1 MLYPDS
7 RILVF
12 CKAPVA
18 GKVKTRLAEKIG
30 EDAAATIHEYLAW
43 HCLKNIINE
52 DIAPV
57 ELWCAPDTRHEFFH
71 RCETIFG
78 VTLKQQKGKC
88 LGERMENA
96 FVDALSQTQTSL
108 VIGTDCP
115 AITPSYLR
123 AAFLALEKHNT
134 VLGPAEDGGYVL
146 LGLRQLQTSI
156 FSGMPWGSS
165 RVLDETISRLKG
177 DVHQLGTLWDV
188 DRVEDL
194 ARLRNACH
202 EFQFEKGFTT
212 FLDECDA

>member
-12 CKAPVA
+12 CKAPVT
-18 GKVKTRLAEKIG
+18 GKVKTRLAETVG
-30 EDAAATIHEYLAW
+30 EDAAATIHEFLAW
-43 HCLKNIINE
+43 HCLKKISKEN
-52 DIAPV
+52 IAPI
-57 ELWCAPDTRHEFFH
+57 ELWCAPDARHEFFR
-71 RCETIFG
+71 RCETVFD
-78 VTLKQQKGKC
+78 VSLKVQKGKC

-96 FVDALSQTQTSL
+96 FADALPQTQSSL

-123 AAFLALEKHNT
+123 TALSVLEKHNT

-146 LGLRQLQTSI
+146 LGLRQPQPSI
-156 FSGMPWGSS
+156 FSDMPWGSS

-177 DVHQLGTLWDV
+177 DLHQLDVLWDV

-194 ARLRNACH
+194 NRLRKASH
-202 EFQFEKGFTT
+202 ELQLERDFSE
-212 FLDECDA
+212 FLNEIDA